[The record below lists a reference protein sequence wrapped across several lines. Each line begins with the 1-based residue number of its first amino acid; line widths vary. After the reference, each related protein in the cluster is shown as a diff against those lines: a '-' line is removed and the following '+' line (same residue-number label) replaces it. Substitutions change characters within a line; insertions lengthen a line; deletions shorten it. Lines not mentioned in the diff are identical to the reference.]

1 MSRIGQEKKTVELMI
16 RVYCRKK
23 DKRRQL
29 CTECEAL
36 LLYAR
41 ERLERCPFGEN
52 KTSCQHCTIHC
63 YKPEMRE
70 RMRRIMR
77 FAGPRMLLYHPLAAL
92 KHLLFQ

>member
-29 CTECEAL
+29 CPECEAL

-92 KHLLFQ
+92 KHLLFK